1 MQHRSLLSICKAHQ
15 CVSLWAPEAAS
26 MGENKHLCSPTAL
39 PLIRLPALPKAFRWP
54 LADRRRL
61 VFVLLLA
68 LAGLLVGSSILVRRL
83 KPEQPPHPA
92 PLTTTPRG
100 ISAIGRVEPKGEII
114 EVSAPALMEGAKVDQ
129 LLVSQG
135 EEVKAGQ
142 VIAILD
148 NHERL
153 KRALELAR
161 TQWSVAQMK
170 LKQVEAGAKRGE
182 ILAQTSRIEQL
193 QRELEGQ
200 IASQALSIKRLEYE
214 MRNAET
220 ECRRYS
226 RLFNAGAVS
235 ASQRDT
241 ICLLADTTQ
250 QQRLEAEAQLQ
261 RTRQT
266 LTQQIN
272 EARSSRAAIAEV
284 RPIDV
289 AVARA
294 VVEEAQANVKQAEAN
309 LALSLVR
316 SPRDGQILRVIT
328 KAGEKTGSEGIVE
341 LGNTKQMTVVAEVYE
356 TDIHRVK
363 LGQRASINSLGV
375 EGPLEG
381 VVDEVGL
388 RIGKKD
394 LLGTDP
400 AAASDARVV
409 EVKINLSPQSS
420 QRAKSLTNLQ
430 VDVVIQA
437 PGSRADNNQHE
448 ANVSP

>member
-1 MQHRSLLSICKAHQ
+1 
-15 CVSLWAPEAAS
+15 
-26 MGENKHLCSPTAL
+26 
-39 PLIRLPALPKAFRWP
+39 
-54 LADRRRL
+54 
-61 VFVLLLA
+61 
-68 LAGLLVGSSILVRRL
+68 
-83 KPEQPPHPA
+83 
-92 PLTTTPRG
+92 
-100 ISAIGRVEPKGEII
+100 VEPKGEII
-114 EVSAPALMEGAKVDQ
+114 KVSAPALMEGAKVET

-135 EEVKAGQ
+135 EQVKAGQ

-153 KRALELAR
+153 KRSLELAHQ
-161 TQWSVAQMK
+161 QWNVAKVK
-170 LKQVEAGAKRGE
+170 LKQVEAGAKTGE
-182 ILAQTSRIEQL
+182 ILSQTSRVAQL

-200 IASQALSIKRLEYE
+200 IASQAFSIKRLVYE

-226 RLFNAGAVS
+226 RLLNAGAVS
-235 ASQRDT
+235 ASQRDN

-250 QQRLEAEAQLQ
+250 QQRLEAEAHLQ

-289 AVARA
+289 EVAGA
-294 VVEEAQANVKQAEAN
+294 VVEEAHASVKQAEAN
-309 LALSLVR
+309 FALSFVR
-316 SPRDGQILRVIT
+316 SPRSGQILRVIT
-328 KAGEKTGSEGIVE
+328 KGGEKVGNEGIVE

-363 LGQRASINSLGV
+363 VGQRASINSQGF
-375 EGPLEG
+375 GRALEG
-381 VVDEVGL
+381 VVAEVGL

-420 QRAKSLTNLQ
+420 QLAKSLTNLQ
-430 VDVVIQA
+430 ADIVIYS
-437 PGSRADNNQHE
+437 PESRSSNDKHG
-448 ANVSP
+448 ANASR

>member
-1 MQHRSLLSICKAHQ
+1 
-15 CVSLWAPEAAS
+15 
-26 MGENKHLCSPTAL
+26 L
-39 PLIRLPALPKAFRWP
+39 PLIRLPALLTAFQWR
-54 LADRRRL
+54 LAERRKL
-61 VFVLLLA
+61 IFALLLA
-68 LAGLLVGSSILVRRL
+68 LAGLLVGSSLLTRRL
-83 KPEQPPHPA
+83 EPGDPPPPA
-92 PLTTTPRG
+92 PLTSSPKG

-114 EVSAPALMEGAKVDQ
+114 KVSAPALMEGAKVET

-135 EEVKAGQ
+135 EQVKAGQ

-153 KRALELAR
+153 KRSLELAHQ
-161 TQWSVAQMK
+161 QWNVAKVK
-170 LKQVEAGAKRGE
+170 LKQVEAGAKTGE
-182 ILAQTSRIEQL
+182 ILSQTSRVAQL

-200 IASQALSIKRLEYE
+200 IASQAFSIKRLEYE

-226 RLFNAGAVS
+226 RLLNAGAVS
-235 ASQRDT
+235 ASQRDN

-250 QQRLEAEAQLQ
+250 QQRLEAEAHLQ

-289 AVARA
+289 EVAGA
-294 VVEEAQANVKQAEAN
+294 VVEEAHASVKQAEAN
-309 LALSLVR
+309 FALSFVR
-316 SPRDGQILRVIT
+316 SPRSGQILRVIT
-328 KAGEKTGSEGIVE
+328 KGGEKVGNEGIVE

-363 LGQRASINSLGV
+363 VGQRASIISQGLG
-375 EGPLEG
+375 GALEG
-381 VVDEVGL
+381 VVAEVGL

-420 QRAKSLTNLQ
+420 QLAKSLTNLQ
-430 VDVVIQA
+430 VDIVIHV
-437 PGSRADNNQHE
+437 PESRSTNDKHG
-448 ANVSP
+448 ANASR